1 MAYCNYAKFLILYH
15 DYKGANK
22 ALEKASEIFSCF
34 CKDHPISWL
43 VLYCYSIY
51 KSATNKESLKDLE
64 DCLGMAIKKFDRT
77 HITMS
82 KIRLQYAK

>member
-1 MAYCNYAKFLILYH
+1 MYH
-15 DYKGANK
+15 DYEGASE
-22 ALEKASEIFSCF
+22 ALEKAAEIFSCF
-34 CKDHPISWL
+34 SSDHPITWL

-51 KSATNKESLKDLE
+51 KAAKDHEQESLKDLE
-64 DCLGMAIKKFDRT
+64 KCLEMALKKFDKT